1 MGLINFERRY
11 DIAPLFLRLIIGI
24 GFIMHGYA
32 KISRGTGGFEKL
44 LVQTGV
50 PFAHVNAVLV
60 PYIELL
66 GGLAI
71 LAGWYVSIVAIPL
84 IVTMLVAMFTVQ
96 VHYGFSS
103 VNTIGLTP
111 AGPKFGPPGYEI
123 NLLYIAGLISLMFTG
138 SGIFSADKWMKQKK
152 RIYPLRN
159 DAKGIQ
165 Q

>member
-11 DIAPLFLRLIIGI
+11 DIAPLFLRLIIGT
-24 GFIMHGYA
+24 GFILHGYA
-32 KISRGTGGFEKL
+32 KISTGTGGFEKL
-44 LVQTGV
+44 LAQTGV
-50 PFAHVNAVLV
+50 PFAHVSALLV

-66 GGLAI
+66 GGFAI

-84 IVTMLVAMFTVQ
+84 IITMLAAMFTVQ

-111 AGPKFGPPGYEI
+111 SGPKFGPPGYEI
-123 NLLYIAGLISLMFTG
+123 NLLYIACLISLMFTG
-138 SGIFSADKWMKQKK
+138 SGIFSIDRWMKQKK
-152 RIYPLRN
+152 PVYSLRK

-165 Q
+165 

>member
-1 MGLINFERRY
+1 MGLINFEKRY
-11 DIAPLFLRLIIGI
+11 DIAPLFLRLIIGT
-24 GFIMHGYA
+24 GFILHGLA

-50 PFAHVNAVLV
+50 PFAHANALLV

-96 VHYGFSS
+96 GHYGFSS

-111 AGPKFGPPGYEI
+111 SGPKFGPPGYEI
-123 NLLYIAGLISLMFTG
+123 NLLYIAGLISLMVTG
-138 SGIFSADKWMKQKK
+138 SGIFSIDGWMKQKK
-152 RIYPLRN
+152 PVYSLRK
-159 DAKGIQ
+159 DAKGI
-165 Q
+165 

>member
-11 DIAPLFLRLIIGI
+11 EIAPLFLRLIIGI

-32 KISRGTGGFEKL
+32 KLSRGTGGFEKL
-44 LVQTGV
+44 LAQTGV

-71 LAGWYVSIVAIPL
+71 LAGWYVSIFAIPL
-84 IVTMLVAMFTVQ
+84 IITMLVAMFTVQ

-138 SGIFSADKWMKQKK
+138 SSIFSADRWMEQKK

>member
-11 DIAPLFLRLIIGI
+11 DIATLFLRLIIGI

-44 LVQTGV
+44 MVQTGV

-84 IVTMLVAMFTVQ
+84 IITMLVAMFTVQ

-138 SGIFSADKWMKQKK
+138 SGIFSIDGWMKKK
-152 RIYPLRN
+152 KPVYSLRKYAQRI
-159 DAKGIQ
+159 
-165 Q
+165 

>member
-1 MGLINFERRY
+1 MGLINFEKRY
-11 DIAPLFLRLIIGI
+11 DIAPLFLRLIIGT
-24 GFIMHGYA
+24 GFMLHGYA

-44 LVQTGV
+44 LVQAGV
-50 PFAHVNAVLV
+50 PLAHVNALLV

-138 SGIFSADKWMKQKK
+138 SGIFSVDKWMKQKK
-152 RIYPLRN
+152 PVYFLRK

>member
-11 DIAPLFLRLIIGI
+11 EIAPLFLRLIIGI

-32 KISRGTGGFEKL
+32 KLSRGTGGFEKL
-44 LVQTGV
+44 LAQTGV

-71 LAGWYVSIVAIPL
+71 LAGWYVSIFAIPL
-84 IVTMLVAMFTVQ
+84 IITMLVAMFTVQ

-111 AGPKFGPPGYEI
+111 AGPKFGPPGYEF

-138 SGIFSADKWMKQKK
+138 SGIFSIDEWMKKK
-152 RIYPLRN
+152 KPVYSLRKYAQRI
-159 DAKGIQ
+159 
-165 Q
+165 

>member
-1 MGLINFERRY
+1 MGLINFEKRY
-11 DIAPLFLRLIIGI
+11 DIAPLFLRLIIGT
-24 GFIMHGYA
+24 GFMLHGYA

-44 LVQTGV
+44 LVQAGV
-50 PFAHVNAVLV
+50 PLAHVNALLV
-60 PYIELL
+60 PYIELS
-66 GGLAI
+66 GGFAI

-84 IVTMLVAMFTVQ
+84 IITMLAAMLTVQ

-103 VNTIGLTP
+103 GNTIGLTP

-138 SGIFSADKWMKQKK
+138 SGIFSVDKWMKQKK
-152 RIYPLRN
+152 PVYFLRK